1 MLINLKFFSV
11 NQAGREALR
20 RQIEIDEAN
29 LPDYP
34 RPLKEMKE
42 TRLTPFQSNVVR
54 YGIGSALFR
63 TIAP

>member
-1 MLINLKFFSV
+1 MLLDLNVKDTYSAGQEWLK
-11 NQAGREALR
+11 
-20 RQIEIDEAN
+20 RQLFLDELA

-42 TRLTPFQSNVVR
+42 VRLTPFQSNVVR

-63 TIAP
+63 AVAP